1 MNGTPMKKGRKRR
14 KRSCAMKEKNII
26 CKIEQNQY
34 TVLGM
39 SNLLVMLNVSNSAL
53 KVLRA
58 RSDKNSLKNTG
69 IWVILINN
77 ENILLINNTM
87 KLEPKYRN
95 VRVGGKIPQPREN
108 NRTFYMF
115 KNNNKVRV

>member
-39 SNLLVMLNVSNSAL
+39 SNLLVMLNVGNSVL
-53 KVLRA
+53 KKFRM
-58 RSDKNSLKNTG
+58 RNDKNSLKNNG
-69 IWVILINN
+69 I
-77 ENILLINNTM
+77 
-87 KLEPKYRN
+87 
-95 VRVGGKIPQPREN
+95 
-108 NRTFYMF
+108 
-115 KNNNKVRV
+115 